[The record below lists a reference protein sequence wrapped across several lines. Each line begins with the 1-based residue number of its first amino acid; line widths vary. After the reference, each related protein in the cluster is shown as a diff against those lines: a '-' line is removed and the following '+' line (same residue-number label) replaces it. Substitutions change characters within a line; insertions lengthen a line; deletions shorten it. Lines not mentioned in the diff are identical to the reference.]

1 MEGGAAPGA
10 GRVGIPAPSHWVRDS
25 VAACEGITPLDSSW
39 KAVWEGGC
47 CCIGGWLGTRYA
59 KGIAEAGMFE

>member
-25 VAACEGITPLDSSW
+25 VAACEGITVTYNYGAWYRRMQPVVMGQDYS
-39 KAVWEGGC
+39 
-47 CCIGGWLGTRYA
+47 TTQ
-59 KGIAEAGMFE
+59 